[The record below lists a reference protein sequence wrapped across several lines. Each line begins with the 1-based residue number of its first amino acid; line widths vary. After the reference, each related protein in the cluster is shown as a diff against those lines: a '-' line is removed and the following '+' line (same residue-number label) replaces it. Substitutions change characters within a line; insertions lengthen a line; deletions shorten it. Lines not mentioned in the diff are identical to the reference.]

1 MKMREYTLKYG
12 EQIISFTLV
21 NDIKIDILHPNKE
34 LDAVED
40 PTDQIKKSLRAPIG
54 CEPLKEM
61 VLKEKP
67 KNVVILVSD
76 LTRPSPSHIL
86 VPPIVDELLEVG
98 LKQDQITIVFGLG
111 FHRKMTGQEMQKAVG
126 KEVFEKVKC
135 INHDVSEC
143 VFIGKTKRGTPVE
156 VFKPVAES
164 DFIIA
169 TGNLELHW
177 FAGYSGGN
185 KALLPGVCSKKTI
198 ETNHSYM
205 LLDGAVSG
213 KIENNPVREDIEEA
227 GKMAKVRFIV
237 NAVLNSKKEIV
248 KIVSGDP
255 ILAHREGVKYI
266 DMMYKVNI
274 GKRYDIVIAS
284 PGGFPKD
291 INLYQAQKGLDNAF
305 QAVKDGGIII
315 LVAECRE
322 GFGEKTFEEWMKK
335 AKTPDEPLEWIKK
348 DFCLGGHKAAG
359 FCKVMKK
366 ARIFLCSKMDK
377 SIVEQIFMTPFD
389 SLQDA
394 IDHALK
400 EYTQK
405 PDILLMPYAN
415 STLPYL
421 D

>member
-1 MKMREYTLKYG
+1 MREYTLKFG
-12 EQIISFTLV
+12 EQTVSFSTADDV
-21 NDIKIDILHPNKE
+21 EIDVLYPNKE
-34 LDAVED
+34 FEAMKD
-40 PTDQIKKSLRAPIG
+40 PTEQIKKSLRSPIG
-54 CEPLKEM
+54 TKPLKD
-61 VLKEKP
+61 LISQEKP
-67 KNVVILVSD
+67 RNVVVLVSD
-76 LTRPSPSHIL
+76 LTRPCPSHIL
-86 VPPIVDELLEVG
+86 VPPIIDELIDAG
-98 LKQDQITIVFGLG
+98 LRQDQITIVFGLG
-111 FHRKMTGQEMQKAVG
+111 FHRKMTDQEMKKAVG
-126 KEVFEKVKC
+126 EQVFRKIKC
-135 INHDVSEC
+135 LNHDISEC

-156 VFKPVAES
+156 VFKPVIES

-177 FAGYSGGN
+177 FAGYSGGH

-198 ETNHSYM
+198 EVNHSYM
-205 LLDGAVSG
+205 LLDGAISG

-266 DMMYKVNI
+266 DMMYKIKIN
-274 GKRYDIVIAS
+274 KKYDIVIAS

-305 QAVKDGGIII
+305 HAAKDGGIII

-335 AKTPDEPLEWIKK
+335 AESPDEPIEWIKK
-348 DFCLGGHKAAG
+348 NFHLGGHKAVG
-359 FCKVMKK
+359 FCKVIKK

-377 SIVEQIFMTPFD
+377 DTVTQTFMIPFD
-389 SLQDA
+389 CVQDA
-394 IDHALK
+394 LDSALK
-400 EYTQK
+400 QFRQK
-405 PDILLMPYAN
+405 PSVLLMPYAN

-421 D
+421 A

>member
-1 MKMREYTLKYG
+1 MKEYKLKFGEEVVSFSTSDDLRIDVLKPNREFDG
-12 EQIISFTLV
+12 IE
-21 NDIKIDILHPNKE
+21 N
-34 LDAVED
+34 
-40 PTDQIKKSLRAPIG
+40 PTEEVRKSLRAPRG
-54 CEPLKEM
+54 TEPLKD
-61 VLKEKP
+61 LILQEKP

-76 LTRPSPSHIL
+76 LTRPCPSHII
-86 VPPIVDELLEVG
+86 VPPLIEELLEAR
-98 LKQDQITIVFGLG
+98 LRQDQITIVFGLG
-111 FHRKMTGQEMQKAVG
+111 FHRKMTDQEMKKAVG
-126 KEVFEKVKC
+126 DQVFDKIKC
-135 INHDVSEC
+135 LNHDISEC

-156 VFKPVAES
+156 VFNQVVES

-205 LLDGAVSG
+205 LLEGAGPG

-227 GKMAKVRFIV
+227 GRMAKVRFIV

-255 ILAHREGVKYI
+255 ILAHREGVQYI
-266 DMMYKVNI
+266 DRMYKI
-274 GKRYDIVIAS
+274 KIETKYDIVIAS

-305 QAVKDGGIII
+305 QAVKEGGIII
-315 LVAECRE
+315 LAAQCRE
-322 GFGEKTFEEWMKK
+322 GFGEKTFEEWMKR

-348 DFCLGGHKAAG
+348 EFHLGGHKAAG

-366 ARIFLCSKMDK
+366 AKIFLCSKMDK
-377 SIVEQIFMTPFD
+377 NTVKQIFMTPFE
-389 SLQDA
+389 SVQDA
-394 IDHALK
+394 LDSALK
-400 EYTQK
+400 QTSK
-405 PDILLMPYAN
+405 DPSILLMPYAN

-421 D
+421 G

>member
-1 MKMREYTLKYG
+1 MRQFTLKYG
-12 EQIISFTLV
+12 EQTVSFTL
-21 NDIKIDILHPNKE
+21 NDDVQIDTLYPNRE
-34 LDAVED
+34 LDAIED
-40 PTDQIKKSLRAPIG
+40 PVKQIKESLKNPIG
-54 CEPLKEM
+54 TEPLKD
-61 VLKEKP
+61 LIKKENP

-76 LTRPSPSHIL
+76 LTRPCPSHII
-86 VPPIVDELLEVG
+86 VPPLVDELLEAG
-98 LKQDQITIVFGLG
+98 LRYDQITIVFGLG
-111 FHRKMTGQEMQKAVG
+111 FHRKMTDQEKQKAVG
-126 KEVFEKVKC
+126 KDVFEKIRC
-135 INHDVSEC
+135 MNHDISEC

-156 VFKPVAES
+156 VFKPVVES

-185 KALLPGVCSKKTI
+185 KALLPGVCSKRTI

-205 LLDGAVSG
+205 FLDGAVAG

-248 KIVSGDP
+248 KIVCGDP

-266 DMMYKVNI
+266 DMMYKVKI
-274 GKRYDIVIAS
+274 DKKYDIVIAS
-284 PGGFPKD
+284 CGGFPKD

-305 QAVKDGGIII
+305 HAVKDNGIIV

-335 AKTPDEPLEWIKK
+335 AKSPDEPLEWIKK
-348 DFCLGGHKAAG
+348 QFLLGGHKAAG

-366 ARIFLCSKMDK
+366 ARIFLYSKMDK
-377 SIVEQIFMTPFD
+377 QTVEKIFMTPFD

-394 IDHALK
+394 IDCALK
-400 EYTQK
+400 ESTQR
-405 PDILLMPYAN
+405 PEILLMPYAN